1 MSQHWKILLVIHP
14 IHQIWCHY
22 PRSRC
27 LRHTYCI
34 PGSSFLGT
42 LQKHRRKLEGR
53 KMYNPLVTGLFH
65 QFPPL
70 HSITRIIFIKLRSC
84 GTLIKDLQSLL
95 YHYLHFT
102 IWLQSVLSA
111 SPFAP
116 PFPNHSKI
124 HIIPKIFHLLSCCY
138 GLLSL
143 EMLTNPTTLFG
154 KLPFLTQKWPS
165 SKKTSLP
172 PPGSE
177 FCLSLC
183 SYNTLLIIPP
193 LKHSF
198 YW

>member
-1 MSQHWKILLVIHP
+1 
-14 IHQIWCHY
+14 
-22 PRSRC
+22 
-27 LRHTYCI
+27 
-34 PGSSFLGT
+34 
-42 LQKHRRKLEGR
+42 
-53 KMYNPLVTGLFH
+53 MYNPLVTGLFH

-70 HSITRIIFIKLRSC
+70 HSITRINFIKLRSC

-143 EMLTNPTTLFG
+143 EMLTNPPTLFG
-154 KLPFLTQKWPS
+154 KLPFLTQKLISGKTERRIRFPGCPVQCSSHDALPLFNRFSLRRSYVPFLQPGPS
-165 SKKTSLP
+165 A
-172 PPGSE
+172 
-177 FCLSLC
+177 
-183 SYNTLLIIPP
+183 
-193 LKHSF
+193 H
-198 YW
+198 